1 MSKKVLII
9 AHGHPEFNK
18 GGGEQAAYQFYKECL
33 KQGDDAYFLARTS
46 VTPHGG
52 AAFSSIKNKREI
64 LFHTTHDDF
73 FLFSNIKTRH
83 LWGDFADL
91 LEQIA
96 PDIIYCHHYFL
107 LGVEMMKIIKQK
119 LPNAKLVLTLHEYY
133 AICNNSG
140 LMIKTGGQNKLCFES
155 GTRECNGCFPDKSP
169 GDFFLRKEYI
179 MSCFE
184 VVDTFIAPSAF
195 LRQRYIDWGISSE
208 AIHVVENG
216 QLENVASNVELNSND
231 KISIV
236 YIGQIN
242 LFKGVDVLLDALLLI
257 PKELRK
263 QLCIDIHGANF
274 DSQPS
279 DFQEKVY
286 AQLKRLKGVVRMHG
300 SYEASELTNIL
311 GATSWVVV
319 PSIWWENSP
328 MVIQEALNHQKPVIV
343 SDIGGMAEKIQHN
356 KTGLHFR
363 AGSPVSLADALQKV
377 LNEPDLGST
386 LAKNITAP
394 LTLSESYIK
403 INKIIS

>member
-1 MSKKVLII
+1 
-9 AHGHPEFNK
+9 
-18 GGGEQAAYQFYKECL
+18 
-33 KQGDDAYFLARTS
+33 
-46 VTPHGG
+46 
-52 AAFSSIKNKREI
+52 
-64 LFHTTHDDF
+64 
-73 FLFSNIKTRH
+73 
-83 LWGDFADL
+83 
-91 LEQIA
+91 
-96 PDIIYCHHYFL
+96 
-107 LGVEMMKIIKQK
+107 MMKIIKQK

-184 VVDTFIAPSAF
+184 MVDTFIAPSAF

-216 QLENVASNVELNSND
+216 QLENVAPTVKLNNTD
-231 KISIV
+231 KVSIV

-257 PKELRK
+257 PKELRQ

-274 DSQPS
+274 DSQPT
-279 DFQEKVY
+279 DFQEKVH

-300 SYEASELTNIL
+300 SYEPSELTNIL
-311 GATSWVVV
+311 GVTSWVVV

-343 SDIGGMAEKIQHN
+343 SDIGGMAEKIKHN

-363 AGSPVSLADALQKV
+363 AGSPVSLADALQKI
-377 LNEPDLGST
+377 LNDPDLGSA
-386 LAKNITAP
+386 LAKNINAP